1 MWRNSLS
8 LYSRLVLSRNP
19 NPNPAFL
26 ASSSISSLDA
36 FIRPFSI
43 ASDGA
48 RALGST
54 VNTTSLSA
62 GAALDLANHY
72 GRCYWE
78 LSKARL
84 RLGFSIQA
92 FFFWKQNSLF
102 WIVELRILI
111 PELGCFGFSAWNQS
125 CSFSREKNFGFNK
138 FSKRII
144 VFFWLVKLM
153 KICLCYFMLFCD
165 FCLWSE
171 TKFSVLLIMLKIGD
185 PHNIIFSPL
194 PNFLET
200 MKKILKKREIFLLRT
215 FLEIMAF
222 F

>member
-48 RALGST
+48 RALGSA

-92 FFFWKQNSLF
+92 FFFFFFLEAKFSLMDCRIKNIDSGTGLF
-102 WIVELRILI
+102 WFFCMKSIMQL
-111 PELGCFGFSAWNQS
+111 FSGK
-125 CSFSREKNFGFNK
+125 EFGFNK
-138 FSKRII
+138 FRKRII
-144 VFFWLVKLM
+144 VFFCWWNWWKFACVISCCLVT
-153 KICLCYFMLFCD
+153 FV
-165 FCLWSE
+165 SE
-171 TKFSVLLIMLKIGD
+171 AR
-185 PHNIIFSPL
+185 
-194 PNFLET
+194 PNFLYC
-200 MKKILKKREIFLLRT
+200 
-215 FLEIMAF
+215 
-222 F
+222 